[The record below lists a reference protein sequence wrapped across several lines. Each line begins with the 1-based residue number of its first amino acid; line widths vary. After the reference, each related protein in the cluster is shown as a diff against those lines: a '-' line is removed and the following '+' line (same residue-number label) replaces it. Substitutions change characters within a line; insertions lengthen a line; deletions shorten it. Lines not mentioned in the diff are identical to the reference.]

1 MTVISG
7 ARIVTPDGVL
17 TDGWLQTEGRAIA
30 RLGTGEPPEPP
41 GRELRGAWVVP
52 GFVDIHVHG
61 GGRAS
66 YVPGDQD
73 QALTAA
79 ALHRQHGTTTT
90 MASLVTAT
98 PDSLAVAVSE
108 LAELVE
114 DGVLAGIH
122 LEGPF
127 LSVKR
132 CGAHDPALLIDPE
145 PDVVRMLLDAGRGAI
160 NMVTLAAELP
170 HSTGAVAR
178 LAAEGVIAAIGHTD
192 ASYDETRSAI
202 DTGATVATHLF
213 NAMRPVHHREPGPV
227 PALLEDERVTV
238 ELICDGV
245 HLHPAVVRMA
255 VAAAGADR
263 VVLVTDAM
271 DAAGAGDG
279 DYVLGD
285 LAVRVVDGVARLADG
300 DAIAGSTLTM
310 DRAFRFAVEA
320 GVSVPDA
327 VRMSSTNPARLLGL
341 AGRVGELR
349 SGLDADVVVLD
360 EGLELQAVLAKG
372 QWVDLA
378 KAPR

>member
-1 MTVISG
+1 MTMISG
-7 ARIVTPDGVL
+7 GRIVTPDGIL
-17 TDGWLQTEGRAIA
+17 ADGWLQIDGRTIA
-30 RLGTGEPPEPP
+30 RLGSGEPPEP
-41 GRELRGAWVVP
+41 RDHELDGAWVVP

-73 QALTAA
+73 QAVTAA

-90 MASLVTAT
+90 MASLVSGTA
-98 PDSLAVAVSE
+98 DSLVAAVSE

-132 CGAHDPALLIDPE
+132 CGAHDPALLIEPE
-145 PDVVRMLLDAGRGAI
+145 PEVVRGLLDAGRGAVK
-160 NMVTLAAELP
+160 MVTLAAELP
-170 HSTGAVAR
+170 YATDAVAL
-178 LAAEGVIAAIGHTD
+178 LAGEGVIGAIGHTD
-192 ASYDETRSAI
+192 ASYDETRAAI
-202 DTGATVATHLF
+202 GAGATVATHLF
-213 NAMRPVHHREPGPV
+213 NAMRPVHHREPGPI

-245 HLHPAVVRMA
+245 HLHPAIVRMA
-255 VAAAGADR
+255 IGAAGADR

-279 DYVLGD
+279 NYVLGD
-285 LAVRVVDGVARLADG
+285 LAVQVIDGVARLVDG
-300 DAIAGSTLTM
+300 GAIAGSTLTM
-310 DRAFRFAVEA
+310 DRAFRFVVEA

-327 VRMSSTNPARLLGL
+327 VRMSAGNPARLLGL
-341 AGRVGELR
+341 TGQVGELR
-349 SGLDADVVVLD
+349 SGLDADLVVLD
-360 EGLELQAVLAKG
+360 GAFELRAVMAKG
-372 QWVDLA
+372 QWVDV
-378 KAPR
+378 P

>member
-1 MTVISG
+1 MTMISG
-7 ARIVTPDGVL
+7 GRIVTPDGIL
-17 TDGWLQTEGRAIA
+17 ADGWLQIDGRTIA
-30 RLGTGEPPEPP
+30 RLGSGEPPEP
-41 GRELRGAWVVP
+41 RDHELDGAWVVP

-73 QALTAA
+73 QAVTAA

-90 MASLVTAT
+90 MASLVSGT
-98 PDSLAVAVSE
+98 PDSLVAAVSE

-132 CGAHDPALLIDPE
+132 CGAHDPALLIEPE
-145 PDVVRMLLDAGRGAI
+145 PEVVRGLLDAGRGAVK
-160 NMVTLAAELP
+160 MVTLAAELP
-170 HSTGAVAR
+170 YATDAVAL
-178 LAAEGVIAAIGHTD
+178 LAGEGVIGAIGHTD
-192 ASYDETRSAI
+192 ASYDETRAAI
-202 DTGATVATHLF
+202 GAGATVATHLF
-213 NAMRPVHHREPGPV
+213 NAMRPVHHREPGPI

-245 HLHPAVVRMA
+245 HLHPAIVRMA
-255 VAAAGADR
+255 IGAAGADR

-279 DYVLGD
+279 NYVLGD
-285 LAVRVVDGVARLADG
+285 LAVQVIDGVARLVDG
-300 DAIAGSTLTM
+300 GAIAGSTLTM
-310 DRAFRFAVEA
+310 DRAFRFVVEA

-327 VRMSSTNPARLLGL
+327 VRMSAGNPARLLGL
-341 AGRVGELR
+341 TGQVGELR
-349 SGLDADVVVLD
+349 SGLDADLVVLD
-360 EGLELQAVLAKG
+360 GAFELRAVMAKG
-372 QWVDLA
+372 QWVDV
-378 KAPR
+378 P

>member
-1 MTVISG
+1 MTMISG
-7 ARIVTPDGVL
+7 GRIVTPDGILADGWLL
-17 TDGWLQTEGRAIA
+17 TDGRTIA
-30 RLGTGEPPEPP
+30 RLGSGEPPEP
-41 GRELRGAWVVP
+41 RDHELDGAWVVP

-73 QALTAA
+73 QAVTAA

-90 MASLVTAT
+90 MASLVSGTA
-98 PDSLAVAVSE
+98 DSLVAAVSE

-132 CGAHDPALLIDPE
+132 CGAHDPALLIEPE
-145 PDVVRMLLDAGRGAI
+145 PEVVRGLLDAGRGAVK
-160 NMVTLAAELP
+160 MVTLAAELP
-170 HSTGAVAR
+170 YATDAVAL
-178 LAAEGVIAAIGHTD
+178 LAGEGVIGAIGHTD
-192 ASYDETRSAI
+192 ASYDETRAAI
-202 DTGATVATHLF
+202 GAGATVATHLF
-213 NAMRPVHHREPGPV
+213 NAMRPVHHREPGPI

-245 HLHPAVVRMA
+245 HLHPAIVRMA
-255 VAAAGADR
+255 IGAAGADR

-279 DYVLGD
+279 NYVLGD
-285 LAVRVVDGVARLADG
+285 LAVQVIDGVARLVDG
-300 DAIAGSTLTM
+300 GAIAGSTLTM
-310 DRAFRFAVEA
+310 DRAFRFVVEA

-327 VRMSSTNPARLLGL
+327 VRMSAGNPARLLGL
-341 AGRVGELR
+341 TGQVGELR
-349 SGLDADVVVLD
+349 SGLDADLVVLD
-360 EGLELQAVLAKG
+360 GAFELRAVMAKG
-372 QWVDLA
+372 QWVDV
-378 KAPR
+378 P